1 MTKKRS
7 AKNAF
12 ISSLVMLC
20 LCVTMLVGTTFAWYT
35 DSVTSGRNT
44 IVAGSLDMTL
54 QYYTGTDG
62 DFTKDANW
70 TKVTSTT
77 PVFSDSTSFEP
88 GATQVAY
95 VRVKNTGDLAFKY
108 KLTIAVDSETIG
120 KNKAG
125 ADLKLSDILYYG
137 TEEFAA
143 QGHAPYATRDAAINA
158 VKENK
163 AKIASA
169 LLKEY
174 QIVEAGKTSDVI
186 AIVIYMPA
194 ETGNDANPD
203 PAHKPSITFGLNA
216 LATQYAKESDS
227 FNNQYDANAE
237 YPAPAEA
244 SQTVT
249 AATPTDLEV
258 EAGAFSVTV
267 PAAAQTQGDVYTV
280 KASDVVTN
288 TTSAGDATVSFDL
301 SLYKNGT
308 KVETATN
315 NVSYPVEINV
325 GTGRVITKVMH
336 GDDEITNYTYN
347 PATGILSFEVAH
359 FSPFAITYKAGERI
373 VSTAE
378 ELDTAIAD
386 PSVTKITLNADI
398 VIDKT
403 MNVRDKV
410 LTLDMNGKTISNTT
424 DIWDDDTGDY
434 SLLCAL
440 SNADVTIKGDGKF
453 LAKENDCYAID
464 IWHGSTVTIENG
476 TFVGNIHAIYVGEG
490 NLIVNGGDFSVLQKY
505 SATQPYDFVLNCLDA
520 NYNNGT
526 ASYVVYGG
534 TFHGFNPAESYSEPV
549 QPLSFLG
556 TDGLTLSVE
565 SDTTTNPVTYTVK
578 SSFEATGQSAQG
590 GIPNPPAFP

>member
-534 TFHGFNPAESYSEPV
+534 TFHG
-549 QPLSFLG
+549 
-556 TDGLTLSVE
+556 
-565 SDTTTNPVTYTVK
+565 
-578 SSFEATGQSAQG
+578 
-590 GIPNPPAFP
+590 